1 MSAVSAVTGP
11 LPKST
16 GHGLSGDEVSS
27 PQCDK
32 GKGTMEMD
40 NEEDLL
46 DTFVTENLVSRS
58 FMDLDCDLAEDTVLH
73 DDTASKTLGGRV
85 TATGTSTTVNSATDR
100 PVPKPRK
107 KHLNKRKRA
116 GTNTS
121 VRKEASALKFDYS
134 LPRPP

>member
-1 MSAVSAVTGP
+1 MTGP

-16 GHGLSGDEVSS
+16 GHALSGDEVSS

-73 DDTASKTLGGRV
+73 DDTACKTLGGRV
-85 TATGTSTTVNSATDR
+85 TATGTSTTANSTTDR

-107 KHLNKRKRA
+107 KHNNNRKRA
-116 GTNTS
+116 GTNS
-121 VRKEASALKFDYS
+121 VRKEASALRFDDS

>member
-85 TATGTSTTVNSATDR
+85 TATGTSTTVNSSTDR

-107 KHLNKRKRA
+107 KHNNNRKRA
-116 GTNTS
+116 GTNS
-121 VRKEASALKFDYS
+121 VRKEASALRFDDS

>member
-16 GHGLSGDEVSS
+16 GHGLSGDKVSS
-27 PQCDK
+27 PQRDK
-32 GKGTMEMD
+32 GKGAMEMD
-40 NEEDLL
+40 NEVDLL
-46 DTFVTENLVSRS
+46 DAFVTENLMPRS